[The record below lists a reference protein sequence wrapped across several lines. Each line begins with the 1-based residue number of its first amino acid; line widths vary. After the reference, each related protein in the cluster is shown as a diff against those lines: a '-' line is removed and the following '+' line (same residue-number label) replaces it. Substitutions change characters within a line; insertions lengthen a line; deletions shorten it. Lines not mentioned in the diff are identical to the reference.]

1 MNTRIFEQPLAP
13 GLQLVAA
20 GWAGKCQDD
29 EDISP
34 IVREISAEYGAVSF
48 DLSDC
53 GMFEALWNIG
63 QESGLGL
70 EVEAALI
77 PILQET
83 IEQCEKRELNPYRLP
98 SRGCFVIAVS
108 DGYGISRA
116 LRGRSIYANVI
127 GHLTRSNDRIV
138 IFQDHIQYLGS
149 DCTTKGENNARKDS
163 KLHREKCQDRS
174 S

>member
-1 MNTRIFEQPLAP
+1 MTTWMNTKAIERPLTP

-20 GWAGKCQDD
+20 GWAGKNQDD
-29 EDISP
+29 GDISS
-34 IVREISAEYGAVSF
+34 IVREISDEYEALNF

-53 GMFEALWNIG
+53 GMFDALWNIG

-98 SRGCFVIAVS
+98 SKGCFVIAVS
-108 DGYGISRA
+108 DGYGISRE
-116 LRGRSIYANVI
+116 LRERSVYANVI

-149 DCTTKGENNARKDS
+149 DCTTKGENDARKDS
-163 KLHREKCQDRS
+163 
-174 S
+174 